1 MKMYHTNINNSD
13 NEIFQRFTESVS
25 YDKKLFKQD
34 IKGSKA
40 HARMLAKQNI
50 ISSNDANEIC
60 SGLTQIEEEIINNKF
75 TWKYELEDIH
85 MNIESRLNELIGDI
99 AGKLHTARSR
109 NDQIALDMRLFLK
122 ETILDTI
129 ILLLELQST
138 ILSRAEEN
146 IDIVLPGYT
155 HMQRAQPLL
164 LSHHLMAYYN
174 MFSRDITRFENN
186 YTETDVMPL
195 GSGALAGVPYPID
208 REFVSKELGFSKI
221 STNSMDSISDR
232 DYILEFLFN
241 SATTMSH
248 VSRISEEIILWSTQE
263 FNFISLDKR
272 FTTGSSMMPQKRNPD
287 FAEISRGKIGRVY
300 GSLIGLL
307 TTIKG
312 LPMTYNRDLQEDKE
326 GLFDTIETLQSTLKV
341 MNGIIDTATYN
352 KEIMLKA
359 AQDNSML
366 ATDMADYLVKKG
378 VPFRKAHEAMYLLV
392 DYANSSNKTLKELSL
407 DEYRKFLP
415 EFEEDVFG
423 IDLDHSINQR
433 NVMGGTALVQVQNA
447 IINAKNLT
455 QNKINEYK
463 KY

>member
-1 MKMYHTNINNSD
+1 
-13 NEIFQRFTESVS
+13 
-25 YDKKLFKQD
+25 
-34 IKGSKA
+34 
-40 HARMLAKQNI
+40 
-50 ISSNDANEIC
+50 
-60 SGLTQIEEEIINNKF
+60 
-75 TWKYELEDIH
+75 
-85 MNIESRLNELIGDI
+85 
-99 AGKLHTARSR
+99 
-109 NDQIALDMRLFLK
+109 
-122 ETILDTI
+122 
-129 ILLLELQST
+129 
-138 ILSRAEEN
+138 
-146 IDIVLPGYT
+146 
-155 HMQRAQPLL
+155 
-164 LSHHLMAYYN
+164 
-174 MFSRDITRFENN
+174 
-186 YTETDVMPL
+186 
-195 GSGALAGVPYPID
+195 
-208 REFVSKELGFSKI
+208 
-221 STNSMDSISDR
+221 
-232 DYILEFLFN
+232 
-241 SATTMSH
+241 
-248 VSRISEEIILWSTQE
+248 
-263 FNFISLDKR
+263 
-272 FTTGSSMMPQKRNPD
+272 MPQKRNPD

-378 VPFRKAHEAMYLLV
+378 VPFRKAHDAMYLLV

>member
-1 MKMYHTNINNSD
+1 MYHTNINNSD

-50 ISSNDANEIC
+50 ISLNDANEIC

-85 MNIESRLNELIGDI
+85 MNIESRLSELIGDI

-109 NDQIALDMRLFLK
+109 NDQVALDMRLFLK
-122 ETILDTI
+122 ETIVNTI

-146 IDIVLPGYT
+146 LDIVVPGYT

-164 LSHHLMAYYN
+164 LSHHLMAYFN

-186 YTETDVMPL
+186 YIETDVMPL

-287 FAEISRGKIGRVY
+287 FAEISRGKVGRVY

-312 LPMTYNRDLQEDKE
+312 LPLTYNRDLQEDKE
-326 GLFDTIETLQSTLKV
+326 GLFDTIQTLQSTLKV
-341 MNGIIDTATYN
+341 MNGIIDTSTYN
-352 KEIMLKA
+352 KEVMLKA

-407 DEYRKFLP
+407 DEYREFLP
-415 EFEEDVFG
+415 EFEEDVFE

-433 NVMGGTALVQVQNA
+433 NIIGGTALVQVQNA
-447 IINAKNLT
+447 IINAKKIT

>member
-1 MKMYHTNINNSD
+1 MYHTNINNSD

-50 ISSNDANEIC
+50 ISLNDANEIC
-60 SGLTQIEEEIINNKF
+60 LGLTQIEEEIINNKF

-109 NDQIALDMRLFLK
+109 NDQVALDMRLFLK
-122 ETILDTI
+122 ETIINTI

-146 IDIVLPGYT
+146 LDIVIPGYT

-164 LSHHLMAYYN
+164 LSHHLMAYFN

-186 YTETDVMPL
+186 YVETDVMPL

-241 SATTMSH
+241 AATTMSH

-312 LPMTYNRDLQEDKE
+312 LPLTYNRDLQEDKE
-326 GLFDTIETLQSTLKV
+326 GLFDTIQTLQSTLKV
-341 MNGIIDTATYN
+341 MNGIIDTSTYN
-352 KEIMLKA
+352 KEVMLKA

-407 DEYRKFLP
+407 GEYREFLS
-415 EFEEDVFG
+415 EFEEDVFE

-433 NVMGGTALVQVQNA
+433 NVIGGTALVQVQNA
-447 IINAKNLT
+447 IINAKKLT
-455 QNKINEYK
+455 QDKINEYK

>member
-1 MKMYHTNINNSD
+1 MYHTNINNSD

-50 ISSNDANEIC
+50 ISLNDANEIC
-60 SGLTQIEEEIINNKF
+60 WGLTQIEEEIINNKF

-109 NDQIALDMRLFLK
+109 NDQVALDMRLFLK
-122 ETILDTI
+122 ETIINTI

-146 IDIVLPGYT
+146 LDIVIPGYT

-164 LSHHLMAYYN
+164 LSHHLMAYFN

-186 YTETDVMPL
+186 YVETDVMPL

-241 SATTMSH
+241 AATTMSH

-312 LPMTYNRDLQEDKE
+312 LPLTYNRDLQEDKE
-326 GLFDTIETLQSTLKV
+326 GLFDTIQTLQSTLKV
-341 MNGIIDTATYN
+341 MNGIIDTSTYN
-352 KEIMLKA
+352 KEVMLKA

-407 DEYRKFLP
+407 GEYREFLS
-415 EFEEDVFG
+415 EFEEDVFE

-433 NVMGGTALVQVQNA
+433 NVIGGTALVQVQNA

-455 QNKINEYK
+455 QDKINEYK

>member
-1 MKMYHTNINNSD
+1 MYHTNINNSD
-13 NEIFQRFTESVS
+13 NEIFQKFTESVS
-25 YDKKLFKQD
+25 YDRNLFKQD
-34 IKGSKA
+34 IKGSIA
-40 HARMLAKQNI
+40 HAKMLAKQNI
-50 ISSNDANEIC
+50 ISTDDADKIC
-60 SGLTQIEEEIINNKF
+60 SGLYQIEKEIINNKF
-75 TWKYELEDIH
+75 IWKYELEDIH
-85 MNIESRLNELIGDI
+85 MNIESRLQELIGDI

-122 ETILDTI
+122 ETIVDTI
-129 ILLLELQST
+129 KLLLELQST
-138 ILSRAEEN
+138 IIARAEEN
-146 IDIVLPGYT
+146 LDVIIPGYT

-164 LSHHLMAYYN
+164 LSHHLMAYFN
-174 MFSRDITRFENN
+174 MFTRDITRFENN
-186 YTETDVMPL
+186 YSETDVMPL
-195 GSGALAGVPYPID
+195 GSGALAGVPYSID
-208 REFVSKELGFSKI
+208 REFISKELGFSKI

-241 SATTMSH
+241 SATAMSH
-248 VSRISEEIILWSTQE
+248 ISRICEEIILWSTQE

-307 TTIKG
+307 TIIKG
-312 LPMTYNRDLQEDKE
+312 LPLTYNRDLQEDKE

-341 MNGIIDTATYN
+341 MNGIIETSTYN
-352 KEIMLKA
+352 KEVMLKA

-366 ATDMADYLVKKG
+366 ATDMADYLVNKG

-407 DEYRKFLP
+407 NEYKNFLP
-415 EFEEDVFG
+415 EFEEDIFE

-433 NVMGGTALVQVQNA
+433 NVTGGTSLEQVKNA
-447 IINAKNLT
+447 IKKAKIKT
-455 QNKINEYK
+455 ENKINEYK

>member
-1 MKMYHTNINNSD
+1 MYHTNINNSD

>member
-1 MKMYHTNINNSD
+1 MYHTNINNSD

-50 ISSNDANEIC
+50 ISLNDANEIC
-60 SGLTQIEEEIINNKF
+60 LGLTQIEEEIINNKF

-109 NDQIALDMRLFLK
+109 NDQVALDMRLFLK
-122 ETILDTI
+122 ETIINTI

-146 IDIVLPGYT
+146 LDIVIPGYT

-164 LSHHLMAYYN
+164 LSHHLMAYFN

-186 YTETDVMPL
+186 YVETDVMPL

-241 SATTMSH
+241 AATTMSH

-312 LPMTYNRDLQEDKE
+312 LPLTYNRDLQEDKE
-326 GLFDTIETLQSTLKV
+326 GLFDTIQTLQSTLKV
-341 MNGIIDTATYN
+341 MNGIIDTSTYN
-352 KEIMLKA
+352 KEVMLKA

-407 DEYRKFLP
+407 GEYREFLS
-415 EFEEDVFG
+415 EFEEDVFE

-433 NVMGGTALVQVQNA
+433 NVIGGTALVQVQNA

-455 QNKINEYK
+455 QDKINEYK

>member
-1 MKMYHTNINNSD
+1 MYHTNINNSD

-378 VPFRKAHEAMYLLV
+378 IPFRKAHEAMYLLV

>member
-1 MKMYHTNINNSD
+1 MYHTNINNSD

-50 ISSNDANEIC
+50 ISLNDANEIC
-60 SGLTQIEEEIINNKF
+60 WGLTQIQEEIINNKF

-109 NDQIALDMRLFLK
+109 NDQVALDMRLFLK
-122 ETILDTI
+122 ETIINTI

-146 IDIVLPGYT
+146 LDIVIPGYT

-164 LSHHLMAYYN
+164 LSHHLMAYFN

-186 YTETDVMPL
+186 YVETDVMPL

-241 SATTMSH
+241 AATTMSH

-312 LPMTYNRDLQEDKE
+312 LPLTYNRDLQEDKE
-326 GLFDTIETLQSTLKV
+326 GLFDTIQTLQSTLKV
-341 MNGIIDTATYN
+341 MNGIIDTSTYN
-352 KEIMLKA
+352 KEVMLKA

-407 DEYRKFLP
+407 GEYREFLS
-415 EFEEDVFG
+415 EFEEDVFE

-433 NVMGGTALVQVQNA
+433 NVIGGTALVQVQNA

-455 QNKINEYK
+455 QDKINEYK

>member
-1 MKMYHTNINNSD
+1 MYHTNINNSD

-341 MNGIIDTATYN
+341 MNGIIDTTTYN